1 MAPVCLP
8 YQSRQQH
15 EQAGKTFLTR
25 IEQLIDEVRFDANGP
40 AKNMRNEHLGER
52 WFLMDHAE
60 NGGFL

>member
-8 YQSRQQH
+8 CQSSPA
-15 EQAGKTFLTR
+15 AGAGGQDVSTR
-25 IEQLIDEVRFDANGP
+25 IEQLIDEVCFDANGP